1 MTLNRLKT
9 TVSAAVLSIALAA
22 PAWAGGLAAHVNSGS
37 VAQGDAFQ
45 LTLTA
50 DGQAGASPDLAP
62 LQKDFDILGTSQSM
76 STQIINGKR
85 SQSVSWIVSLSPK
98 SKGTLEIPSIS
109 AGSLSSSPVAIKV
122 VDAGSMPKATG
133 ASGIGLTAT
142 LDDSNPFLFQE
153 TPLTVRIETSKP
165 IKSAELIA
173 PHSSAFELVQRGED
187 RVSQATRSGQTVN
200 VIERTYMLKPQEEG
214 AIDIPPFVLR
224 GSVEDPAARRRDPFA
239 GFGFRG
245 FSGFPSSMF
254 DDMFDSG
261 KPFAVRSDPIKLTVR
276 ADPNGASGQQQ
287 WFLPA
292 KDVRLTAEWSPA
304 HPVFRE
310 GEAVSRRVSLL
321 ALGASA
327 VQLPELSFQNTDGA
341 RIYLDDVQ
349 TGEDQTAEGTVARK
363 DFLLSVVPT
372 RGGKITLPEIK
383 VNWTD
388 SVSGKA
394 KTATLPSEVITA
406 EGTVPAA
413 GQQAAAPPKAAPA
426 LQSMPS
432 AQQEA
437 GGKLP
442 VYLLAGLGAAA
453 ILAAL
458 GGAAAYF
465 RRKGRPGERART
477 SVAAESRKQG
487 LPDTRSERR
496 KQLALAST
504 KAKSGDLRGCYGCVL
519 AWRRLAGGDPA
530 MSDTAREAIAALEKA
545 AFAPAA
551 EIADGQTRD
560 WLNVLARED
569 RRIGSKQ
576 SKAPSRLPSLYPA

>member
-1 MTLNRLKT
+1 MTLNTLKT

-22 PAWAGGLAAHVNSGS
+22 PAWAGGLAAHLNSGT
-37 VAQGDAFQ
+37 VAEGDTFQ

-50 DGQAGASPDLAP
+50 GGQVGASPDLAP

-109 AGSLSSSPVAIKV
+109 AGSLSSTPVAIKV
-122 VDAGSMPKATG
+122 VDAGAMPKATG
-133 ASGIGLTAT
+133 TSGIGLTAT
-142 LDDSNPFLFQE
+142 LDDSSPFLFQE
-153 TPLTVRIETSKP
+153 TPLTVRIETSEP
-165 IKSAELIA
+165 IKSGELIA
-173 PHSSAFELVQRGED
+173 PHSSAFELVQRGDD
-187 RVSQATRSGQTVN
+187 RISQATRNGQTVN

-214 AIDIPPFVLR
+214 AIEIPPFVLR
-224 GSVEDPAARRRDPFA
+224 GSVEDPTARRRDPFA
-239 GFGFRG
+239 GFGF
-245 FSGFPSSMF
+245 SGFPGFSSSMF
-254 DDMFDSG
+254 NDMFDTG

-276 ADPNGASGQQQ
+276 ADPNGGSGQHQ

-292 KDVRLTAEWSPA
+292 KDVRLTAAWSPK

-321 ALGASA
+321 ALGASV
-327 VQLPELSFQNTDGA
+327 VQLPELSFDNTDGA

-394 KTATLPSEVITA
+394 KTVTLPSEVITA

-413 GQQAAAPPKAAPA
+413 GQPAAAAPQAAPA
-426 LQSMPS
+426 SQATPHT
-432 AQQEA
+432 QQEA
-437 GGKLP
+437 SGKLP

-453 ILAAL
+453 VLAAL

-465 RRKGRPGERART
+465 RRTGRPGENARKP
-477 SVAAESRKQG
+477 VASEARKQNR
-487 LPDTRSERR
+487 PDGRSERR
-496 KQLALAST
+496 KQLALAS
-504 KAKSGDLRGCYGCVL
+504 AREKSGDLRGCYGYVL
-519 AWRRLAGGDPA
+519 AWRRLAGGNPA
-530 MSDTAREAIAALEKA
+530 MSDAAREAIAALEKA

-551 EIADGQTRD
+551 ETAEGQTRD

-569 RRIGSKQ
+569 RRIGSTQ
-576 SKAPSRLPSLYPA
+576 REASSRLPSLYPA